1 MSELPS
7 VSVVVAAYDAAS
19 TLGDCLRSLAALD
32 YPKDRLEIL
41 VVDNASRDD
50 TVAVARGFAPAATLL
65 TETRRGAAAARN
77 RGLAAARGAV
87 VAFTDADCVVEPDWL
102 VALVPALRDPT
113 VGVAGG
119 RILALRPCNR
129 IAALGEGLH
138 DHAAAMASLPPYA
151 ITMNWASPKRVLDQV
166 GRFDESFLRCQDVDL
181 AYRIVQAGYRLAYV
195 DAAVVRHRNRSTL
208 RGLLREARMHGQGA
222 VAVRRVHAAYL
233 AQFPP
238 ARSYGRRVYGQLR
251 RLRDLRHL
259 DRGLFSLVFELGK
272 IRGELSA
279 RS

>member
-1 MSELPS
+1 MTELPS

-19 TLGDCLRSLAALD
+19 TLGDCLRSLTALA
-32 YPKDRLEIL
+32 YPRERLEIL
-41 VVDNASRDD
+41 VVDNASSDD
-50 TVAVARGFAPAATLL
+50 TPVVARGFASAVTLL

-77 RGLAAARGAV
+77 RGIAAARGEV
-87 VAFTDADCVVEPDWL
+87 VAFTDADCVVEPEWL
-102 VALVPALRDPT
+102 TELVPALRDPM

-119 RILALRPCNR
+119 RILAVWPCNR
-129 IAALGEGLH
+129 IAALGEAIH

-151 ITMNWASPKRVLDQV
+151 ITMNWASPKRVLDEV

-195 DAAVVRHRNRSTL
+195 DRAIVRHRNRSTL
-208 RGLLREARMHGQGA
+208 RGLMREARLHGEGA

-238 ARSYGRRVYGQLR
+238 AGSYGRRIRGQLR
-251 RLRDLRHL
+251 RLRDLRRL